1 MYVLEF
7 VNRLTDTGNGISL
20 LAALVITALFG
31 LQYKKLAELQ
41 EREEMLQNFLSD

>member
-1 MYVLEF
+1 MYFIEF

-20 LAALVITALFG
+20 LAALVVTGLFG

-41 EREEMLQNFLSD
+41 EREEMLQNFLNE